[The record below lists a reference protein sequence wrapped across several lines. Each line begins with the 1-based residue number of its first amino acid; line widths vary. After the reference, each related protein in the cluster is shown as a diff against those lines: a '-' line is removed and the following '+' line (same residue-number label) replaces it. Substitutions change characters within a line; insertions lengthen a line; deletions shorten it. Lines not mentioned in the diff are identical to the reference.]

1 MKQGHS
7 CTRDRGKRKYSEDP
21 ATRAWFMIF
30 VLMVCVGMM
39 IYIDFNRRFW
49 KALPQNPI
57 AGRHW
62 GNPDA
67 QLKITQFLDF
77 QSLEVVR
84 GEQLIYQFFQK
95 HPTSV
100 FLQTRYFPQ
109 DEKSLLITTAVE
121 CANQHHQFRNYT
133 ARLFDRYFQWSGL
146 PGVKSV
152 LKTIAGETGIDQDEF
167 KRCMASP
174 DTLATIMVDKV
185 YGESLFV
192 RLAPSYF
199 LNEQMVVGVDD
210 LEKALQDWDE
220 PLTQDE

>member
-1 MKQGHS
+1 MNKESSH
-7 CTRDRGKRKYSEDP
+7 TNDRRQRKHPEDP

-30 VLMVCVGMM
+30 VLIVCVGMM
-39 IYIDFNRRFW
+39 IYIDFNRRLW
-49 KALPQNPI
+49 KAPPPQPI

-62 GNPDA
+62 GDPDA

-77 QSLEVVR
+77 QSLDVVR

-95 HPTSV
+95 HPAGV

-109 DEKSLLITTAVE
+109 DEKSLLIAIAVE
-121 CANQHHQFRNYT
+121 CANQQNKFRNYT
-133 ARLFDRYFQWSGL
+133 SHLFDRYFQWSGL
-146 PGVKSV
+146 PGTTPV
-152 LKTIAGETGIDQDEF
+152 LKTIASEVGIDKNEF
-167 KRCMASP
+167 DRCMANS
-174 DTLATIMVDKV
+174 DTLSTIMVDKV

-192 RLAPSYF
+192 RSTPSYF
-199 LNEQMVVGVDD
+199 LNEKMVAGVDA